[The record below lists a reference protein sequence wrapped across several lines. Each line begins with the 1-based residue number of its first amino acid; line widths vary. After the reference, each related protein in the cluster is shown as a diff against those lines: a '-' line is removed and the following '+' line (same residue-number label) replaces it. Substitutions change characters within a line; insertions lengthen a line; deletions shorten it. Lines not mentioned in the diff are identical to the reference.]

1 MRGDA
6 RDREASRH
14 AHGTGFTLDLMGDG
28 AGRWL
33 DGENKLGRNGGAV
46 REVGH
51 EKKRGRERASKGERV
66 RR

>member
-1 MRGDA
+1 
-6 RDREASRH
+6 
-14 AHGTGFTLDLMGDG
+14 MGDG

-51 EKKRGRERASKGERV
+51 ENKARERERERARESA
-66 RR
+66 